1 MMKRLTFGVTSSPFL
16 ATQTLRQVAEDFSEE
31 FPKAAKIVREDFY
44 VDDLLTGASTVAEAE
59 GLRFRLNNL
68 LSRGGSLLRKW
79 RSNSTK
85 LLASIPDDLN
95 EKESIAEV
103 QQPRDYLNMLG
114 IHWDTDN
121 DTLHISLPSF
131 NLTES

>member
-1 MMKRLTFGVTSSPFL
+1 MKRLTFGVTSSPFL
-16 ATQTLRQVAEDFSEE
+16 TTQTLRQVVEDFSEE

-68 LSRGGSLLRKW
+68 LSRGGFLLKKW

-85 LLASIPDDLN
+85 LLASIPDDLK

-103 QQPRDYLNMLG
+103 QQPRDYPKTLG

-121 DTLHISLPSF
+121 ST
-131 NLTES
+131 